1 MLCKVSTLVSL
12 EPLSQAKRLSRFNLS
27 SQASIFL
34 SMIGIFAGIY
44 ACSTSA
50 LAEVEEDFNQEVS
63 EYGYN
68 ISSLSNDVI
77 TKLFIDNYIDDD
89 VAIYLSNLGSSHDHG
104 EFVGRNADDLAGIP
118 AAFSASTNSRGFD
131 DAFIPETVWS
141 LDASTGAHL
150 NHISGGPNSGIY
162 VVFGGSPEIYDFWI
176 RTSFGLWA
184 NNHIFGASV
193 LPGTSPK
200 VQVASCGGSSAE
212 RSNLDYCNEQQLAAN
227 QVSDRPS
234 KPEQNQSD
242 TAQQI
247 ASNNLSSG
255 VD

>member
-1 MLCKVSTLVSL
+1 MMTSRHIHIVGPDPMSRRMLCKVSTIFSL
-12 EPLSQAKRLSRFNLS
+12 EPLSQAKRLARFILS

-50 LAEVEEDFNQEVS
+50 LAEIEEDFNQEVS

-118 AAFSASTNSRGFD
+118 PAFSASTNSRGFD
-131 DAFIPETVWS
+131 NAFIPETVS
-141 LDASTGAHL
+141 ESRREHRGAPK
-150 NHISGGPNSGIY
+150 PN
-162 VVFGGSPEIYDFWI
+162 F
-176 RTSFGLWA
+176 R
-184 NNHIFGASV
+184 
-193 LPGTSPK
+193 
-200 VQVASCGGSSAE
+200 
-212 RSNLDYCNEQQLAAN
+212 RS
-227 QVSDRPS
+227 
-234 KPEQNQSD
+234 
-242 TAQQI
+242 
-247 ASNNLSSG
+247 
-255 VD
+255 